1 MTMDAQEVEWHF
13 DAVDL
18 RSVQRWLTEP
28 KGWPRDAG
36 SVHVAAAGSSNQVD
50 LYLDTNDRRFHRAGY
65 ALRIRRLSRRGDG
78 GGEAMLKALDPA
90 DSAVPGLR
98 NRRELSE
105 QLVQADPPGLMRA
118 EGPVG
123 QRVRALIGRKRL
135 LPLFEVHT
143 RRRLFSVEADGCP
156 PGEIALDETTIRPFR
171 GAPRP
176 PARLRRVEIELP
188 EQTLLPLESF
198 VEGLRTECRLQPAG
212 PSKYEAGLL
221 AAGLRAPQPRSFGNT
236 EIGAETPI
244 GTVAVAVLRRH
255 FTTLL
260 AKEPGTRL
268 GDDSGQLHDMRVA
281 CRRLRAA
288 LSLFAD
294 VLPAG
299 AAEMR
304 EELGWIAGAL
314 GGVRDLDVQLEQ
326 LDVWLAGAPDED
338 RDALEALR
346 SLLQVQRMA
355 AWAALLEALDSRRY
369 GTFASA
375 FGRYLR
381 TRRPSPSSPG
391 SVPARVV
398 APDLIEG
405 RNERLRRC
413 AERIGPDSEP
423 ADFHRVRIHGKRL
436 RYALEFFSDVYPG
449 RTQPLLKRLV
459 ALQDVLGLH
468 QDADVAIVRLRHLV
482 AGRGDELQPATIFAM
497 GEIAERHRRQAM
509 ELRARFPA
517 VYSRVQGKKWKVLRK
532 LLEKERLA
540 LASDADSSEGGQRV
554 VSRSAP
560 SAQPRPRQA

>member
-1 MTMDAQEVEWHF
+1 MTMDAQEVEWQF

-28 KGWPRDAG
+28 EGWRNDAG
-36 SVHVAAAGSSNQVD
+36 SVHVAAAGSRIQVD

-65 ALRIRRLSRRGDG
+65 ALRIRRLSRHGDR

-90 DSAVPGLR
+90 DSAAPGLR
-98 NRRELSE
+98 KRRELSE
-105 QLVQADPPGLMRA
+105 QLVRADPLGLMRSD
-118 EGPVG
+118 GPIG

-143 RRRLFSVEADGCP
+143 QRRLFSVQADGCP
-156 PGEIALDETTIRPFR
+156 PGEIALDETAIRPSR

-176 PARLRRVEIELP
+176 PARLRRVEIEVP
-188 EQTLLPLESF
+188 EQALLPLESF
-198 VEGLRTECRLQPAG
+198 VAGLRTECRLQPAG
-212 PSKYEAGLL
+212 ASKYEVGLL
-221 AAGLRAPQPRSFGNT
+221 SAGLRAPQPRSFGHT
-236 EIGAETPI
+236 EIGVETPI
-244 GTVAVAVLRRH
+244 GTVAVAVLRRS
-255 FTTLL
+255 FTALL

-268 GDDSGQLHDMRVA
+268 GDDSEQLHDMRVA

-304 EELGWIAGAL
+304 EELGWVAGAL

-326 LDVWLAGAPDED
+326 FDLWLVGAPDED

-346 SLLQVQRMA
+346 SLLQEQRMA
-355 AWAALLEALDSRRY
+355 ARAALLEALDSRRY

-381 TRRPSPSSPG
+381 TRRPSRSSPG

-398 APDLIEG
+398 APDLVEG
-405 RNERLRRC
+405 RYERLIRS

-423 ADFHRVRIHGKRL
+423 GDFHRVRIHGKRF
-436 RYALEFFSDVYPG
+436 RYALEFLSDVYPG

-459 ALQDVLGLH
+459 ALQDLLGLQ
-468 QDADVAIVRLRHLV
+468 QDAEVAIVRLRHLV
-482 AGRGDELQPATIFAM
+482 ADRGDELQPATIFAM
-497 GEIAERHRRQAM
+497 GEIAERHRKHAI

-517 VYSRVQGKKWKVLRK
+517 VYSRVQGKRWKSLRK
-532 LLEKERLA
+532 LLEEERPP
-540 LASDADSSEGGQRV
+540 LASGADSAAARAEERT
-554 VSRSAP
+554 A
-560 SAQPRPRQA
+560 